1 MIKAVNLVKDYG
13 SFRAVDNIH
22 FLADKGDILG
32 FLGPNGAGKTTT
44 MKMITGFLSPTS
56 GTAYVGEYD
65 ILRNPIEAKKLIGY
79 LPENGP
85 LYQEMT
91 SAEFLSF
98 ICAMR
103 GISQNKASKALERAI
118 EICHLEEV
126 RDQPIE
132 TLSRGYRQ
140 RVGMAQ
146 AVLNDP
152 PYLILDEPTDGLDPN
167 QKREVLKMIS
177 EMASEKV
184 IILST
189 HILEEVQAICN
200 RVIIVNHG
208 KLVVDEAPDQLLR
221 RHERYN
227 AVRLSFKE
235 GGDISSISKTLEAA
249 KSVGKVIQD
258 NGSLVAIPKN
268 KENLKENL
276 WALARTEDWP
286 LTSMEDEPA
295 ALDDVFWDL
304 TQISKP
310 S

>member
-13 SFRAVDNIH
+13 LFRAVDHIH
-22 FLADKGDILG
+22 FCAEQGDILG

-56 GTAYVGEYD
+56 GTAYIGEYN
-65 ILRNPIEAKKLIGY
+65 ILKNPIEAKKLIGY

-91 SAEFLSF
+91 TLEFLRF
-98 ICAMR
+98 ICDMR
-103 GISQNKASKALERAI
+103 GIFNKKALKAI
-118 EICHLEEV
+118 ERVIEVCRLEEV
-126 RDQPIE
+126 RHQTIE

-140 RVGMAQ
+140 RIGMAQ
-146 AVLNDP
+146 AVLSDP

-167 QKREVLKMIS
+167 QKREVRKMIV

-200 RVIIVNHG
+200 RVIISNHG
-208 KLVVDEAPDQLLR
+208 KLIVDETPDQLRR
-221 RHERYN
+221 RHEHYN
-227 AVRLSFKE
+227 AMRLSFTEDDLSLIRKTIE
-235 GGDISSISKTLEAA
+235 GMQA
-249 KSVGKVIQD
+249 VGKVVEE

-268 KENLKENL
+268 KENLKETL
-276 WALARTEDWP
+276 WHLARAESWP
-286 LTSMEDEPA
+286 LVSMEEAPA

-304 TQISKP
+304 TQS
-310 S
+310 